1 MLFQSRRKLFCIGFN
16 KTGTTS
22 LAAALFSFGL
32 RVGDQAQAELLLDDW
47 ARRDFRRIIAYCRG
61 SYCLFAD
68 EAVTLLRER
77 GFNAVRLEGGWP
89 EWSVE
94 HSRTQRKT
102 AAR

>member
-47 ARRDFRRIIAYCRG
+47 ARRDFRRIIAYCR
-61 SYCLFAD
+61 SAD
-68 EAVTLLRER
+68 GRLAEADWPDGLRAKLSAR
-77 GFNAVRLEGGWP
+77 SPAPPGPL
-89 EWSVE
+89 
-94 HSRTQRKT
+94 TQRQ
-102 AAR
+102 RP